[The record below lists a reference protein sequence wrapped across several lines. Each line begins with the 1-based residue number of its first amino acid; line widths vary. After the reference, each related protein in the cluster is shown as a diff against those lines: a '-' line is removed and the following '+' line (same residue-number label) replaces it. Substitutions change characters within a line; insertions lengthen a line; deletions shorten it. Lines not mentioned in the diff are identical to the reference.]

1 MNSYTF
7 FHDKQDK
14 KGLSCLV
21 LLHIYVNTYL
31 DMEEIET
38 TACNNFLGDR
48 KKLKVRDKNYS
59 LFDRESGSYSRFTN
73 KLIA

>member
-48 KKLKVRDKNYS
+48 KS
-59 LFDRESGSYSRFTN
+59 SRLGIKITLYLTGN
-73 KLIA
+73 LVLIVVSQIN